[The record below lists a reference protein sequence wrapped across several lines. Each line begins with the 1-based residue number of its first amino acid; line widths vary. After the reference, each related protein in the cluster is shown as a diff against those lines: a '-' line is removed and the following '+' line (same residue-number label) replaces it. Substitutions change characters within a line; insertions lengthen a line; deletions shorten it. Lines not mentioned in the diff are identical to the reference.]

1 MRLMRIRLSCF
12 LLLLSIGLHAQ
23 ETIQEKENYSFSL
36 EEAINFALDS
46 SYTAINAKRDIAA
59 AAKQKWE
66 TTADGLPQISAAVD
80 YQNYLK
86 RPVQLLPAAAFDNT
100 QSTIDIVDNYFDG
113 ITRNNIPVNAPDGFI
128 PVQFGT
134 KQNLAATATASQLL
148 FDGSYIV
155 GVRAAKT
162 FEKYTTTNAERT
174 ALEIRQDVIDAY
186 GNVLLAEESVTI
198 LKSNKDNLE
207 DNLEETRKIFEN
219 GLQEEESVEQ
229 LQITFLQISNELNN
243 AERLVAIA
251 RDALKL
257 TLGIPL
263 EKEVNLIDTLKGL
276 VENNISL
283 TLLNSEINIEENLD
297 YQLAQVQIEQR
308 EHELNLQKA
317 QALPTLSTF
326 INYGTTGNSEKFTFL
341 NDNQQWF
348 QSSIWGVS
356 LNIPIFSS
364 LKRSAQTAQARI
376 ALDQAQT
383 QFEQSKEQIRLGMTR
398 AKNDYQYAI
407 EKYQTSQQNL
417 ALAERIENKNQIKF
431 SEGIATSFELRQ
443 AQTQLYDA
451 QQELLQSMLEVL
463 NTKAALETLL
473 NTPNLN
479 FTNK

>member
-1 MRLMRIRLSCF
+1 MRIFLTGFMVLISCWAN
-12 LLLLSIGLHAQ
+12 AQ
-23 ETIQEKENYSFSL
+23 ELSSPPNTYKFTL

-46 SYTAINAKRDIAA
+46 SYNAINAKRDIAA
-59 AAKQKWE
+59 AAKKKWE
-66 TTADGLPQISAAVD
+66 TTADGLPQISAAID
-80 YQNYLK
+80 YQNNLK
-86 RPVQLLPAAAFDNT
+86 RPVQLLPGE
-100 QSTIDIVDNYFDG
+100 IVG
-113 ITRNNIPVNAPDGFI
+113 QAPGTFI

-134 KQNLAATATASQLL
+134 KQNMNATATASQLL

-155 GVRAAKT
+155 GVRAAKP
-162 FEKYTTTNAERT
+162 FEKYTKTSANKT

-186 GNVLLAEESVTI
+186 GNVLLAKESVEV
-198 LKSNKDNLE
+198 LQNNKDNLE

-229 LQITFLQISNELNN
+229 LQITFLQISNELKN
-243 AERLVAIA
+243 AKRLVEIA
-251 RDALKL
+251 TDALKL

-263 EKEVNLIDTLKGL
+263 EKQVNLLDTLKGL
-276 VENNISL
+276 TEKNISL
-283 TLLNSEINIEENLD
+283 TLMNTDASIEENLD

-317 QALPTLSTF
+317 KALPRLTTF
-326 INYGTTGNSEKFTFL
+326 INYATTGNSEKFTFL
-341 NDNQQWF
+341 NDNQEWF

-383 QFEQSKEQIRLGMTR
+383 QFEQSKEQIRLGINR
-398 AKNDYQYAI
+398 AKNNYQYAI
-407 EKYQTSQQNL
+407 EKYQTAEQNL

-451 QQELLQSMLEVL
+451 QQGLLQSMLEVL
-463 NTKAALETLL
+463 NTKAELESLL

-479 FTNK
+479 FTNTEK

>member
-1 MRLMRIRLSCF
+1 MRIHLSCF
-12 LLLLSIGLHAQ
+12 LLLFSALAFAQ
-23 ETIQEKENYSFSL
+23 ENTTSQEAYSFSL
-36 EEAINFALDS
+36 DEAIEFALDS

-59 AAKQKWE
+59 AAKKKWE
-66 TTADGLPQISAAVD
+66 TTADGLPQINASID
-80 YQNYLK
+80 YNNNIK
-86 RPVQLLPAAAFDNT
+86 RPVQLLPGELA
-100 QSTIDIVDNYFDG
+100 G
-113 ITRNNIPVNAPDGFI
+113 GAPGTFI

-134 KQNLAATATASQLL
+134 KQNMSATATATQLL

-174 ALEIRQDVIDAY
+174 ALDIRQDVIDAY
-186 GNVLLAEESVTI
+186 GNVLLAEESVSI

-207 DNLEETRKIFEN
+207 KNLKETREIYEN

-229 LQITFLQISNELNN
+229 LQITYLQISNELNN

-257 TLGIPL
+257 TLGISL
-263 EKEVNLIDTLKGL
+263 EKEVNLIDTLEGL
-276 VENNISL
+276 VEQNISL
-283 TLLNSEINIEENLD
+283 SLLNSELNIENNLD
-297 YQLAQVQIEQR
+297 YQLSEVQIEQR

-317 QALPTLSTF
+317 KALPTLSTF

-364 LKRSAQTAQARI
+364 LKRSAQTAQAKI

-398 AKNDYQYAI
+398 ARNDYQYAI
-407 EKYQTSQQNL
+407 EKYRTSEQNL
-417 ALAERIENKNQIKF
+417 DLAERIENKNQVKF

-463 NTKAALETLL
+463 NAKAALETLL

>member
-1 MRLMRIRLSCF
+1 MRIFLSGFMVLVSCWAN
-12 LLLLSIGLHAQ
+12 AQ
-23 ETIQEKENYSFSL
+23 ELSSPPNTYKFTL

-46 SYTAINAKRDIAA
+46 SYNAINAKRDIAA
-59 AAKQKWE
+59 AAKKKWE
-66 TTADGLPQISAAVD
+66 TTADGLPQISAAID
-80 YQNYLK
+80 YQNNLK
-86 RPVQLLPAAAFDNT
+86 RPVQLLPGE
-100 QSTIDIVDNYFDG
+100 IVG
-113 ITRNNIPVNAPDGFI
+113 QAPGTFI

-134 KQNLAATATASQLL
+134 KQNMNATATASQLL

-162 FEKYTTTNAERT
+162 FEKYTKTSANKT

-186 GNVLLAEESVTI
+186 GNVLLAKESVEV
-198 LKSNKDNLE
+198 LQNNKDNLE

-229 LQITFLQISNELNN
+229 LQITFLQISNELKN
-243 AERLVAIA
+243 AKRLVEIA
-251 RDALKL
+251 TDALKL

-263 EKEVNLIDTLKGL
+263 EKQVNLLDTLKGL
-276 VENNISL
+276 TEKNISL
-283 TLLNSEINIEENLD
+283 TLMNTDASIEENLD

-317 QALPTLSTF
+317 KALPRLTTF

-341 NDNQQWF
+341 NDNQEWF

-383 QFEQSKEQIRLGMTR
+383 QFEQSKEQIRLGINR
-398 AKNDYQYAI
+398 AKNNYQYAI
-407 EKYQTSQQNL
+407 EKYQTAEQNL

-451 QQELLQSMLEVL
+451 QQGLLQSMLEVL
-463 NTKAALETLL
+463 NTKAELESLL

-479 FTNK
+479 FTNTEN

>member
-1 MRLMRIRLSCF
+1 MKIYLSYF
-12 LLLLSIGLHAQ
+12 LLFLGICAQAQ
-23 ETIQEKENYSFSL
+23 EALPLKENYTFSL

-59 AAKQKWE
+59 AAKKKWE
-66 TTADGLPQISAAVD
+66 TTADGLPQISAGID
-80 YQNYLK
+80 YQNNLK
-86 RPVQLLPAAAFDNT
+86 QPVQLLPGE
-100 QSTIDIVDNYFDG
+100 IG
-113 ITRNNIPVNAPDGFI
+113 GGAPGTFI

-134 KQNLAATATASQLL
+134 KQNMTATATANQLL

-155 GVRAAKT
+155 AVKAAKT
-162 FEKYTTTNAERT
+162 FEKYTTTNAKRT
-174 ALEIRQDVIDAY
+174 ALDIRQDVIDAY
-186 GNVLLAEESVTI
+186 GNVLLAEESASI
-198 LKSNKDNLE
+198 LAKNKANLE
-207 DNLEETRKIFEN
+207 DNLEETKKTFEN

-243 AERLVAIA
+243 AKRLIAIS

-263 EKEVNLIDTLKGL
+263 KMEINLLDTLENL
-276 VENNISL
+276 VEENISL
-283 TLLNSEINIEENLD
+283 SLMNTTINVEENLD
-297 YQLAQVQIEQR
+297 YQLAKVQIEQS

-317 QALPTLSTF
+317 KALPTLSTF
-326 INYGTTGNSEKFTFL
+326 LNYGTTGNSQKFTFL

-356 LNIPIFSS
+356 LSIPIFSS

-376 ALDQAQT
+376 ALDQALT
-383 QFEQSKEQIRLGMTR
+383 QFEQSKAQIRLGMTR

-407 EKYQTSQQNL
+407 EKYNTSKQNL
-417 ALAERIENKNQIKF
+417 QLAERIENKNQIKYA
-431 SEGIATSFELRQ
+431 EGIASSFELRQ

-463 NTKAALETLL
+463 NSKAALETIL

-479 FTNK
+479 FTNN

>member
-1 MRLMRIRLSCF
+1 MQLMRIRLSCF

-46 SYTAINAKRDIAA
+46 SYTAINAKRDITA

-80 YQNYLK
+80 YQNNIK
-86 RPVQLLPAAAFDNT
+86 RPVQLLPGELA
-100 QSTIDIVDNYFDG
+100 G
-113 ITRNNIPVNAPDGFI
+113 GAPGTFI

-186 GNVLLAEESVTI
+186 GNVLLAEESVAI

-463 NTKAALETLL
+463 NAKAALETLL

>member
-1 MRLMRIRLSCF
+1 MRIYLSCF
-12 LLLLSIGLHAQ
+12 LLIFSATLFAQ
-23 ETIQEKENYSFSL
+23 ESTTSKEIYAFSL
-36 EEAINFALDS
+36 EEAIDFALDS

-59 AAKQKWE
+59 AAKKKWE
-66 TTADGLPQISAAVD
+66 TTADGLPQISGAVD
-80 YQNYLK
+80 YQNNLK
-86 RPVQLLPAAAFDNT
+86 QPVQLIPAEFFGGPPGT
-100 QSTIDIVDNYFDG
+100 YS
-113 ITRNNIPVNAPDGFI
+113 PV
-128 PVQFGT
+128 VFGT
-134 KQNLAATATASQLL
+134 KQNLSATATASQLL

-186 GNVLLAEESVTI
+186 GNVLLAEESVSI
-198 LKSNKDNLE
+198 LKSNKDNLQ
-207 DNLEETRKIFEN
+207 DNLEETRKIYEN

-229 LQITFLQISNELNN
+229 LQITYLQISNELNN

-257 TLGIPL
+257 TLGISL
-263 EKEVNLIDTLKGL
+263 DKEVNLIDNLEGL
-276 VENNISL
+276 VEENISL
-283 TLLNSEINIEENLD
+283 PLLNSEMNIEENLD

-317 QALPTLSTF
+317 KALPTLSTF
-326 INYGTTGNSEKFTFL
+326 INYGTTGNSQKFTFL

-398 AKNDYQYAI
+398 ATNDYQYAI
-407 EKYQTSQQNL
+407 EKYRTSEQNL
-417 ALAERIENKNQIKF
+417 DLAERIENKNQVKF

-463 NTKAALETLL
+463 NAKAALETLL
-473 NTPNLN
+473 NTPNIN